1 MIMIINITVT
11 NHTYLC
17 TNQIVGKNFRIVA
30 QRWTSLP
37 LSRSPHHIYH
47 CHSNFQQT
55 TCHTEIARERSKWSG
70 YPSFR
75 IAYFGRCQFLC
86 IEMRS
91 ELNGVRY
98 NPLPRSY
105 RLLLRSLKLGNES
118 CRGDVEYKW
127 GWMRRGMGA
136 SSSSIFVKMTQDDL
150 RRGACPMTI

>member
-1 MIMIINITVT
+1 MDFFTSVTITSP
-11 NHTYLC
+11 YL
-17 TNQIVGKNFRIVA
+17 
-30 QRWTSLP
+30 SL
-37 LSRSPHHIYH
+37 H

-127 GWMRRGMGA
+127 GWMRRGWWCQ
-136 SSSSIFVKMTQDDL
+136 FFFYLCQDDSEWL
-150 RRGACPMTI
+150 EKRGWGACPITIWCENLCLQISTWKPVGDL

>member
-1 MIMIINITVT
+1 MDELI
-11 NHTYLC
+11 
-17 TNQIVGKNFRIVA
+17 F
-30 QRWTSLP
+30 
-37 LSRSPHHIYH
+37 
-47 CHSNFQQT
+47 F
-55 TCHTEIARERSKWSG
+55 
-70 YPSFR
+70 
-75 IAYFGRCQFLC
+75 

-127 GWMRRGMGA
+127 GWMRRGDGGA

-150 RRGACPMTI
+150 RRGGLSIDNLM